1 MSLKIFSSDEI
12 TEGEQLF
19 TLEKEIADDYKQIF
33 LIKNASN
40 PSPYTDLR
48 EEMRKEGFVIP
59 QSLRERYNANAL
71 KYEKFVTNLI
81 RSIREKEILKQR
93 LLLKPVVKLI
103 VKKKELEER
112 AKSDCPYT
120 HIRLMVVRGEYLGI
134 HEKLSQI
141 MNLAE
146 YNCATMD
153 DDYHKLAVTY
163 CSLGKIMVEE
173 TIERVLDYKMTG
185 STPIGADEN
194 EIIKGGSIKIITL
207 YDRVRKF
214 SKSIKAM
221 PTTEFVGKAIF
232 PVLTD
237 KYSPDYPKARK
248 YIHRELKKH
257 ISSGLE
263 KKSRVK
269 HISSEDKVSSFT
281 RTVFKS

>member
-12 TEGEQLF
+12 AEGEQLF
-19 TLEKEIADDYKQIF
+19 TLEKEIEDAYKQIF
-33 LIKNASN
+33 LIKNASK

-48 EEMRKEGFVIP
+48 EEMRQEGFVIP

-71 KYEKFVTNLI
+71 KYEKFITNLI
-81 RSIREKEILKQR
+81 MSIREKEILKQR

-112 AKSDCPYT
+112 AQNDCPYT
-120 HIRLMVVRGEYLGI
+120 HIRLMIVHGEYLDI
-134 HEKLSQI
+134 HEQLSRI

-146 YNCATMD
+146 YDCATRD

-163 CSLGKIMVEE
+163 CTLGKIMVEE
-173 TIERVLDYKMTG
+173 TIERILDYKMTG

-194 EIIKGGSIKIITL
+194 EILTGGSIKIITL

-221 PTTEFVGKAIF
+221 PANEFVGKAIF
-232 PVLTD
+232 PILTERY
-237 KYSPDYPKARK
+237 KPDYPGACK
-248 YIHRELKKH
+248 YIHEELKKH

-263 KKSRVK
+263 KESRVK
-269 HISSEDKVSSFT
+269 HVTSEDKVSGFT